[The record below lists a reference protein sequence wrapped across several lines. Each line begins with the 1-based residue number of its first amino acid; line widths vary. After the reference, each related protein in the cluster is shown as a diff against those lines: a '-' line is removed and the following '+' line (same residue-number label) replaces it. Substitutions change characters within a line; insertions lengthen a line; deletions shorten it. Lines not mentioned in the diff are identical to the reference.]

1 MIQSWLQQ
9 VLSPITEEN
18 DRSCLIQQCR
28 IQCYI
33 VLRFSENRSR
43 LGLGV
48 AVSCSDESQGLE
60 WFQNKRA
67 VLSFIRDLMFYGNA
81 IKSILS
87 IAQCGAVA
95 PHKRR
100 LASLEKRTVLSYP
113 SVEWTI
119 LHISDPSLEE
129 WQLHR
134 EISCSAGN
142 STIVSYP
149 GVELAMIHLDVPA
162 AQQPILHRV
171 L

>member
-100 LASLEKRTVLSYP
+100 LASLEKGQSCPIHQWNEQVSIFPIPHWRNDSSIVRYHA
-113 SVEWTI
+113 V
-119 LHISDPSLEE
+119 
-129 WQLHR
+129 R
-134 EISCSAGN
+134 EIPQ
-142 STIVSYP
+142 SYLIP
-149 GVELAMIHLDVPA
+149 EWS
-162 AQQPILHRV
+162 
-171 L
+171 